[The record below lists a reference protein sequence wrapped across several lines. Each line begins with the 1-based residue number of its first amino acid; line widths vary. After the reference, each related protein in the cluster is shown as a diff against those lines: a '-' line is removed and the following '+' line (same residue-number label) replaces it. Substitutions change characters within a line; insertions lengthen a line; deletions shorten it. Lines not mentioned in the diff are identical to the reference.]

1 MSREQRREQKGYLYR
16 RGKAWFVRY
25 CDDVLQSD
33 GTIKRKQV
41 SKKLDVPYSDLMT
54 HAGYVVP
61 NADAQRVREGA
72 VLEYALSSERLSD
85 DEANALLEYLDWY
98 RHRKATSAR
107 TSSSSTRSGSA
118 STPPSPARRSKS

>member
-41 SKKLDVPYSDLMT
+41 SKKLDVPYSDEYRTKKSVRPFAEKILAPINQGLVTVQSTMSI
-54 HAGYVVP
+54 
-61 NADAQRVREGA
+61 ADFIEKEHLPKIEQ
-72 VLEYALSSERLSD
+72 
-85 DEANALLEYLDWY
+85 
-98 RHRKATSAR
+98 HRR
-107 TSSSSTRSGSA
+107 A
-118 STPPSPARRSKS
+118 STLKG